1 MTLPSSSPR
10 RRGPSPSQ
18 LIVLSFLLAALLG
31 GLLLALP
38 FSHAPGQRVSLLE
51 ALFTATSAVCV
62 TGLTVVDTGSAYSRV
77 GQIIIML
84 LFQVGGLGILTLGAL
99 LVLATRRRVGF
110 GTRLQLQAQLN
121 ALQVGGIVKLVRRIF
136 LSVLVIELLGALL
149 LYPRFAQVEGSLE
162 GAFYALFHSISAF
175 NNAGFGLYGDSLS
188 RFVGDPLVVL
198 SVSGL
203 IIVGGLGF
211 LVIFNLLGWLRH
223 RRKQPLLL
231 HSKLALAT
239 TALLLG
245 VAFALLLALEWHN
258 PATLASL
265 SFGEKVLAGLF
276 QAVTPRTAGFNTLD
290 YSQMTSA
297 SQVLSML
304 LMFVGANPGSTG
316 GGVKTVTFA
325 VLLGSTWTV
334 IRGRGE
340 LNLFG
345 RRIRAQTVVRAGVI
359 SFTAAMTVGA
369 AVTLL
374 AMSEPEQGL
383 LELTFESISAFA
395 TVGLSLG
402 VTPELSA
409 LGKWVIIVLMFLGR
423 VGFVTFALSLVEEA
437 PERSIRYPEEEVVIG

>member
-1 MTLPSSSPR
+1 MNLPLSPLR

-18 LIVLSFLLAALLG
+18 LIVLSFLLAILLG

-38 FSHAPGQRVSLLE
+38 FSHAPDQRVGPLE

-62 TGLTVVDTGSAYSRV
+62 TGLVVVDTGSAYSRW
-77 GQIIIML
+77 GQLIIML
-84 LFQVGGLGILTLGAL
+84 LFQAGGLGILTLGAL
-99 LVLATRRRVGF
+99 LVLATRGRVGF
-110 GTRLQLQAQLN
+110 STRLQLQAQLN

-136 LSVLVIELLGALL
+136 LSVLLVELLGALL
-149 LYPRFAQVEGSLE
+149 LYPRFAQAEGALL

-175 NNAGFGLYGDSLS
+175 NNAGFGLYSDSLS
-188 RFVGDPLVVL
+188 RFVGDPLVVFT
-198 SVSGL
+198 VAAL

-211 LVIFNLLGWLRH
+211 LVIFNLLAWLRH
-223 RRKQPLLL
+223 RRKAPLLL

-239 TALLLG
+239 TAFLLAF
-245 VAFALLLALEWHN
+245 AFALLLALEWHN
-258 PATLASL
+258 PATLANLPL
-265 SFGEKVLAGLF
+265 SGKVLAGFF

-304 LMFVGANPGSTG
+304 LMFIGASPGSTG
-316 GGVKTVTFA
+316 GGVKTVTFV
-325 VLLGSTWTV
+325 VLLGSTWAV

-345 RRIRAQTVVRAGVI
+345 RRLRTRTVVRAGVI
-359 SFTAAMTVGA
+359 SFTAAMTIGA

-374 AMSEPEQGL
+374 AMSEPEQDL

-402 VTPELSA
+402 ITPELSA

-423 VGFVTFALSLVEEA
+423 VGFVTFALALVEEA
-437 PERSIRYPEEEVVIG
+437 PERSIRHPEEEVVIG